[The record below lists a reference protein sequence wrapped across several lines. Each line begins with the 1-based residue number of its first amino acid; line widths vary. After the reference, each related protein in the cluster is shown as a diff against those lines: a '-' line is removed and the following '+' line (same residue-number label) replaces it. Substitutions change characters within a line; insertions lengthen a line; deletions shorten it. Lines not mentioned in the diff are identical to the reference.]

1 MILAAANAAPAVS
14 TTQMLIGL
22 ALGITVL
29 LVLAMKTR
37 IHVFVALI
45 IASLTTGMIG
55 GLPFAS
61 VIKSITTGFGSTLGS
76 TGIIIGLGVM
86 VGAVLERSGA
96 AEQMAFSIIK
106 LIGKAK
112 EEWALALTGYVVAI
126 PVFAD
131 SGLII
136 LTPLARS
143 ISRMTGKSVVGLGL
157 AMATG
162 LQLAHVFIPPTP
174 GPLAVAG
181 ILDVDMGM
189 MILWGIG
196 MTIPTLIATT
206 FYSKWLGK
214 KIYMIPTEDGTDF
227 ERKEF
232 KEAYIKSVENLE
244 QIYKDKNLPG
254 TWLSFAPILIP
265 LILIFGNTTVSFIKM
280 EGAFADLMKM
290 VGHPIIALI
299 IGLLIALYGL
309 GKRLSGK
316 EINSAIED
324 GAKSTGMILF
334 ITGAGGALGVVVKDA
349 GIGNALG
356 EAVLNTGIPGILIP
370 FVIAALMRIA
380 LGSATVALIT
390 AATLTA
396 PLVGQLGLNPTM
408 VAMSTCAGAV
418 SFSYFNDSGFWVFNG
433 LYGLKEV
440 KDQFMAKT
448 MVSFIGAFATLA
460 FVLIVNAFM

>member
-1 MILAAANAAPAVS
+1 MEAAAS
-14 TTQMLIGL
+14 MSQMLIGL
-22 ALGITVL
+22 AVGIAL
-29 LVLAMKTR
+29 LLILAMKTR
-37 IHVFVALI
+37 IHVFIALI
-45 IASLTTGMIG
+45 LAALATGLIG
-55 GLPFAS
+55 GQEFAP
-61 VIKSITTGFGSTLGS
+61 VIKSITKGFGSTLGS
-76 TGIIIGLGVM
+76 TGIIIGIGVM
-86 VGAVLERSGA
+86 MGAILEKSGA

-136 LTPLARS
+136 LTPLAKS
-143 ISRMTGKSVVGLGL
+143 LSRMTGKSVIGLGL

-181 ILDVDMGM
+181 ILDVDMGV
-189 MILWGIG
+189 MILWGL
-196 MTIPTLIATT
+196 MLTLPTLVCSTL
-206 FYSKWLGK
+206 YSKWLGK
-214 KIYMIPTEDGTDF
+214 KIYQIPTEDGTDF
-227 ERKEF
+227 ERKDF
-232 KEAYIKSVENLE
+232 KEEYIKSIENME
-244 QIYKDKNLPG
+244 QIYKDKKLPG
-254 TWLSFAPILIP
+254 ACLSFAPIIIP
-265 LILIFGNTTVSFIKM
+265 LILILGNTTVDFLKIENGIGEFFKV
-280 EGAFADLMKM
+280 

-309 GKRLSGK
+309 GRSLTKAETNK
-316 EINSAIED
+316 AIED
-324 GAKSTGMILF
+324 GVKSTGMILF
-334 ITGAGGALGVVVKDA
+334 ITGAGGALGYVVRDA

-356 EAVLNTGIPGILIP
+356 EAVLTVGIPGILIP
-370 FVIAALMRIA
+370 FVIAALMRIS

-396 PLVGQLGLNPTM
+396 PLVPQLGLNPTL

-448 MVSFIGAFATLA
+448 MVSFVGAGSALA
-460 FVLIVNAFM
+460 LVLIFDIFM

>member
-1 MILAAANAAPAVS
+1 METAAVS
-14 TTQMLIGL
+14 TSQMLIGL
-22 ALGITVL
+22 AIGIAL
-29 LVLAMKTR
+29 LLILAMKTR
-37 IHVFVALI
+37 VHVFVALI
-45 IASLTTGMIG
+45 LSALATGLIG
-55 GLPFAS
+55 GLPFTD
-61 VIKSITTGFGSTLGS
+61 VISSITKGFGSTLGS

-86 VGAVLERSGA
+86 MGAVLEKSGA
-96 AEQMAFSIIK
+96 AQQMAFSIIK

-136 LTPLARS
+136 LTSLAKS
-143 ISRMTGKSVVGLGL
+143 LSRMTGKSVVGLGL

-189 MILWGIG
+189 MIIWGLV
-196 MTIPTLIATT
+196 MTVPTLALSTL
-206 FYSKWLGK
+206 YSKWLGR
-214 KIYMIPTEDGTDF
+214 KIYQIPNEDGTDF
-227 ERKEF
+227 ERKDF
-232 KEAYIKSVENLE
+232 KEEYIKSIENVEAL
-244 QIYKDKNLPG
+244 YKDMNLPG
-254 TWLSFAPILIP
+254 AWLSFAPIIIP
-265 LILIFGNTTVSFIKM
+265 LLLIFGNTAVTFMKL
-280 EGAFADLMKM
+280 EGSLADVITMI
-290 VGHPIIALI
+290 GHPVIALI

-309 GKRLSGK
+309 GRRHSK
-316 EINSAIED
+316 EELDKAID
-324 GAKSTGMILF
+324 NGVKATGMILF
-334 ITGAGGALGVVVKDA
+334 ITGAGGALGYVVRDA

-356 EAVLNTGIPGILIP
+356 EAVLTIGIPGILIP
-370 FVIAALMRIA
+370 FVIAALMRIS

-396 PLVGQLGLNPTM
+396 PLVPQLGLNPSL

-433 LYGLKEV
+433 LYGLKDV

-448 MVSFIGAFATLA
+448 MVSFIGAFASLA
-460 FVLIVNAFM
+460 LVLVFNTFM

>member
-1 MILAAANAAPAVS
+1 ME
-14 TTQMLIGL
+14 TTASMSQMLIGL
-22 ALGITVL
+22 AVGIAL
-29 LVLAMKTR
+29 LLFLAMKTR
-37 IHVFVALI
+37 IHVFVALVL
-45 IASLTTGMIG
+45 AALTTGVIG
-55 GLPFAS
+55 GQEFAS
-61 VIKSITTGFGSTLGS
+61 VIKSVTTGFGSTLGS

-86 VGAVLERSGA
+86 MGAILEKSGA

-106 LIGKAK
+106 FIGKAK
-112 EEWALALTGYVVAI
+112 EEWALAVTGYVVAI

-136 LTPLARS
+136 LTPLAKS
-143 ISRMTGKSVVGLGL
+143 LSRMTGKSVIALGL

-181 ILDVDMGM
+181 ILEIDMGM
-189 MILWGIG
+189 MILWGILL
-196 MTIPTLIATT
+196 TVPTLVMSTL
-206 FYSKWLGK
+206 YSKWLGK
-214 KIYMIPTEDGTDF
+214 RIYQIPNEDGTDF

-232 KEAYIKSVENLE
+232 KEEYIKSIENVEQL
-244 QIYKDKNLPG
+244 YKDKNLPG
-254 TWLSFAPILIP
+254 AGLSFAPILVP
-265 LILIFGNTTVSFIKM
+265 LILILGNTTVSFLKL
-280 EGAFADLMKM
+280 ESAFADFLKII
-290 VGHPIIALI
+290 GHPVIALI
-299 IGLLIALYGL
+299 IGLFIALYGL
-309 GKRLSGK
+309 GRSLSK
-316 EINSAIED
+316 AETDKAIEN
-324 GAKSTGMILF
+324 GVKSTGMILF
-334 ITGAGGALGVVVKDA
+334 ITGAGGALGRVVADA

-356 EAVLNTGIPGILIP
+356 EAVLTVGIPGILIP
-370 FVIAALMRIA
+370 FVIAALMRIS

-396 PLVGQLGLNPTM
+396 PLVPQLGLNPTL

-448 MVSFIGAFATLA
+448 MVSFIGAFSALA
-460 FVLIVNAFM
+460 LVLIFNIFM

>member
-1 MILAAANAAPAVS
+1 MSAAASVVSAAS
-14 TTQMLIGL
+14 TSQMLIGL
-22 ALGITVL
+22 ATGIAVL
-29 LVLAMKTR
+29 LILAMKTR

-45 IASLTTGMIG
+45 LAALVTGLIG
-55 GLPFAS
+55 GLPFDS
-61 VIKSITTGFGSTLGS
+61 VIGSITKGFGSTLGS
-76 TGIIIGLGVM
+76 TGIIIGLGVF
-86 VGAVLERSGA
+86 VGAVLERSGS
-96 AEQMAFSIIK
+96 AEQMAFTIIK
-106 LIGKAK
+106 WIGKAK
-112 EEWALALTGYVVAI
+112 EEWALAVTGYLVAI
-126 PVFAD
+126 PVFSD

-143 ISRMTGKSVVGLGL
+143 LSRMTGKSVVGLGL
-157 AMATG
+157 ALATG

-181 ILDVDMGM
+181 ILEIDMGM
-189 MILWGIG
+189 MILWGII
-196 MTIPTLIATT
+196 MTVPTLILCTLYA
-206 FYSKWLGK
+206 KWLGK
-214 KIYMIPTEDGTDF
+214 KIYMIPNEDGTDF
-227 ERKEF
+227 KRKDF
-232 KEAYIKSVENLE
+232 KAEYIKSIDNLE

-254 TWLSFAPILIP
+254 AWLSFAPILIP
-265 LILIFGNTTVSFIKM
+265 LVLILGNTTVSFLEM
-280 EGAFADLMKM
+280 EGTFADLIKM
-290 VGHPIIALI
+290 LGHPVIALI

-309 GKRLSGK
+309 ARGLSK
-316 EINSAIED
+316 EEVNKAIDD

-334 ITGAGGALGVVVKDA
+334 ITGAGGALGYVVRDA

-356 EAVLNTGIPGILIP
+356 EAVLNIGIPGILIP

-396 PLVGQLGLNPTM
+396 PLVPQLGLNPTL
-408 VAMSTCAGAV
+408 VAMSTYAGAV

-448 MVSFIGAFATLA
+448 MVSFIGSFATLA
-460 FVLIVNAFM
+460 TVLIFDIFM

>member
-1 MILAAANAAPAVS
+1 METAVS
-14 TTQMLIGL
+14 ASQMLIGL
-22 ALGITVL
+22 AVGIAL
-29 LVLAMKTR
+29 LLILAMKTR
-37 IHVFVALI
+37 IHVFVALLLS
-45 IASLTTGMIG
+45 AMVTGLIG
-55 GLPFAS
+55 GLPFGEVISS
-61 VIKSITTGFGSTLGS
+61 VTKGFGNTLGS

-86 VGAVLERSGA
+86 MGAVLEKSGA
-96 AEQMAFSIIK
+96 AQQMAFSIIK

-112 EEWALALTGYVVAI
+112 EEWALAFTGYVVAI
-126 PVFAD
+126 PVFSD

-143 ISRMTGKSVVGLGL
+143 MSRMTGKSVVGLGL
-157 AMATG
+157 ALATG

-181 ILDVDMGM
+181 ILEVDMGM
-189 MILWGIG
+189 MILWGLL
-196 MTIPTLIATT
+196 MTIPTLIVSTLYA
-206 FYSKWLGK
+206 KWLGK
-214 KIYMIPTEDGTDF
+214 KIYMIPNEDGTDF
-227 ERKEF
+227 DRKEF
-232 KEAYIKSVENLE
+232 KEEYVRSIEGVEELLRS
-244 QIYKDKNLPG
+244 KNLPG
-254 TWLSFAPILIP
+254 AFLSFTPIIIP
-265 LILIFGNTTVSFIKM
+265 LILILGNTVVSFLKLDND
-280 EGAFADLMKM
+280 FASLVKM

-309 GKRLSGK
+309 GRRFSKK
-316 EINSAIED
+316 ELNASIEE
-324 GAKSTGMILF
+324 GVKSTGMILF
-334 ITGAGGALGVVVKDA
+334 ITGAGGALGYVVRDA

-356 EAVLNTGIPGILIP
+356 EAVLHMGIPGILIP
-370 FVIAALMRIA
+370 FVIAALMRIS

-396 PLVGQLGLNPTM
+396 PLVPQLGLNPSL

-448 MVSFIGAFATLA
+448 MVSFIGSFAALA
-460 FVLIVNAFM
+460 LVLVFNAFM

>member
-1 MILAAANAAPAVS
+1 METAVS
-14 TTQMLIGL
+14 ASQMLIGL
-22 ALGITVL
+22 GIGIALL
-29 LVLAMKTR
+29 LILAMKTR
-37 IHVFVALI
+37 IHVFVALLLS
-45 IASLTTGMIG
+45 AMVTGMIG
-55 GLPFAS
+55 GLPFAEVISS
-61 VIKSITTGFGSTLGS
+61 VTKGFGSTLGS

-86 VGAVLERSGA
+86 MGAILEKSGA
-96 AEQMAFSIIK
+96 AQQMAFSIIK

-112 EEWALALTGYVVAI
+112 EEWALALTGWVVAI

-143 ISRMTGKSVVGLGL
+143 MSRMTGKSVVGLGL

-162 LQLAHVFIPPTP
+162 LQLAHTFIPPTP

-181 ILDVDMGM
+181 ILEVDMGM
-189 MILWGIG
+189 MIMWGMV
-196 MTIPTLIATT
+196 MTAPVLVAST
-206 FYSKWLGK
+206 FYSIWLGK
-214 KIYMIPTEDGTDF
+214 RIYMIPDENGVDF
-227 ERKEF
+227 DRKEF
-232 KEAYIKSVENLE
+232 KAEYIKSMDNLE
-244 QIYKDKNLPG
+244 QLLRDKNLPG
-254 TWLSFAPILIP
+254 AGLSFAPIVIP
-265 LILIFGNTTVSFIKM
+265 LILIFGNTVVSFLNMENDFANLLKM
-280 EGAFADLMKM
+280 L
-290 VGHPIIALI
+290 GHPVVALI

-309 GKRLSGK
+309 GRRYSKK
-316 EINSAIED
+316 ELNTAIEE
-324 GAKSTGMILF
+324 GVKSTGMILF
-334 ITGAGGALGVVVKDA
+334 ITGAGGALGYVVRDA

-356 EAVLNTGIPGILIP
+356 EAVLHIGIPGILIP
-370 FVIAALMRIA
+370 FVIAALMRIS

-396 PLVGQLGLNPTM
+396 PLVPQLGLNPSM

-448 MVSFIGAFATLA
+448 MVSFIGSGTALA
-460 FVLIVNAFM
+460 LVLIFNAFM

>member
-1 MILAAANAAPAVS
+1 MEAAAVS
-14 TTQMLIGL
+14 TGQMLIGL
-22 ALGITVL
+22 AVGIILL

-45 IASLTTGMIG
+45 ISSLVTGMIG
-55 GLPFAS
+55 GLPFGD
-61 VIKSITTGFGSTLGS
+61 VIKSITSGFGSTLGS

-86 VGAVLERSGA
+86 MGAILEKSGA
-96 AEQMAFSIIK
+96 AQQMAFSIIK
-106 LIGKAK
+106 TIGKAK

-131 SGLII
+131 SGLVI
-136 LTPLARS
+136 LTPLAKS
-143 ISRMTGKSVVGLGL
+143 LSRMTGKSVIGLGL

-189 MILWGIG
+189 MILWGMV
-196 MTIPTLIATT
+196 MTLPVLVASTL
-206 FYSKWLGK
+206 YSKWLGK
-214 KIYMIPTEDGTDF
+214 KIYQIPTEDGTDF

-232 KEAYIKSVENLE
+232 KEEYVKSIENVER
-244 QIYKDKNLPG
+244 IYQEMNLPG
-254 TWLSFAPILIP
+254 AFLSFAPIVIP
-265 LILIFGNTTVSFIKM
+265 LILILGNTVVSFLKLENGFAAFLKM
-280 EGAFADLMKM
+280 I
-290 VGHPIIALI
+290 GHPVIALI
-299 IGLLIALYGL
+299 VGLLIALYGL
-309 GKRLSGK
+309 GVRHSK
-316 EINSAIED
+316 EELDKSIEE
-324 GAKSTGMILF
+324 GVKSTGMILF
-334 ITGAGGALGVVVKDA
+334 ITGAGGALGYVVRDA

-356 EAVLNTGIPGILIP
+356 EAVLTIGMPGILIP
-370 FVIAALMRIA
+370 FVIAALMRIS

-396 PLVGQLGLNPTM
+396 PLVPQLGLNPTL

-448 MVSFIGAFATLA
+448 MVSFIGSFTALA
-460 FVLIVNAFM
+460 LVLIFDIFM

>member
-1 MILAAANAAPAVS
+1 MEATVS
-14 TTQMLIGL
+14 SGQMLIGL
-22 ALGITVL
+22 AVGIIL
-29 LVLAMKTR
+29 LLILAMKTR

-45 IASLTTGMIG
+45 ISSLVTGLIG
-55 GLPFAS
+55 GLPFAD
-61 VIKSITTGFGSTLGS
+61 VISSITKGFGSTLGS

-86 VGAVLERSGA
+86 MGAILERSGA

-131 SGLII
+131 SGLVI
-136 LTPLARS
+136 LTPLAKS
-143 ISRMTGKSVVGLGL
+143 LSRMTGKSVIGLGL

-181 ILDVDMGM
+181 ILEIDMGM
-189 MILWGIG
+189 MIVWGLV
-196 MTIPTLIATT
+196 MTIPVLIMSTL
-206 FYSKWLGK
+206 YSKWLGK
-214 KIYMIPTEDGTDF
+214 RIYQIPTEDGTDF
-227 ERKEF
+227 VRTDF
-232 KEAYIKSVENLE
+232 KQEYIKSIENME

-254 TWLSFAPILIP
+254 AGLSFAPILIP
-265 LILIFGNTTVSFIKM
+265 LLLILGNTTVDFLKM
-280 EGAFADLMKM
+280 EGAFASFLKM
-290 VGHPIIALI
+290 IGHPVIALI

-309 GKRLSGK
+309 GRRLTAK
-316 EINSAIED
+316 ESADAIED
-324 GAKSTGMILF
+324 GVKSTGMILF
-334 ITGAGGALGVVVKDA
+334 ITGAGGALGYVVRDA

-356 EAVLNTGIPGILIP
+356 EAVLNIGIPGILIP
-370 FVIAALMRIA
+370 FVIAALMRIS

-396 PLVGQLGLNPTM
+396 PLVPQLGLNPVL

-433 LYGLKEV
+433 LYGLKDV

-448 MVSFIGAFATLA
+448 MVSFIGAFSALA
-460 FVLIVNAFM
+460 LVLIVDIFI

>member
-1 MILAAANAAPAVS
+1 METAAVS
-14 TTQMLIGL
+14 TSQMLIGL
-22 ALGITVL
+22 AIGIAL
-29 LVLAMKTR
+29 LLILAMKTR
-37 IHVFVALI
+37 VHVFVALI
-45 IASLTTGMIG
+45 LSALATGLIG
-55 GLPFAS
+55 GLPFTD
-61 VIKSITTGFGSTLGS
+61 VISSITKGFGSTLGS

-86 VGAVLERSGA
+86 MGAVLEKSGA
-96 AEQMAFSIIK
+96 AQQMAFSIIK

-136 LTPLARS
+136 LTPLAKS
-143 ISRMTGKSVVGLGL
+143 LSRMTGKSVVGLGL

-189 MILWGIG
+189 MIIWGLV
-196 MTIPTLIATT
+196 MTVPTLALSTL
-206 FYSKWLGK
+206 YSKWLGR
-214 KIYMIPTEDGTDF
+214 KIYQIPNEDGTDF
-227 ERKEF
+227 ERKDF
-232 KEAYIKSVENLE
+232 KEEYIKSIENVEAL
-244 QIYKDKNLPG
+244 YKDMNLPG
-254 TWLSFAPILIP
+254 AWLSFAPIIIP
-265 LILIFGNTTVSFIKM
+265 LLLIFGNTAVTFMKL
-280 EGAFADLMKM
+280 EGSLADVITMI
-290 VGHPIIALI
+290 GHPVIALI

-309 GKRLSGK
+309 GRRHSK
-316 EINSAIED
+316 EELDKAID
-324 GAKSTGMILF
+324 NGVKATGMILF
-334 ITGAGGALGVVVKDA
+334 ITSAGGALGYVVRDA

-356 EAVLNTGIPGILIP
+356 EAVLTIGIPGILIP
-370 FVIAALMRIA
+370 FVIAALMRIS

-396 PLVGQLGLNPTM
+396 PLVPQLGLNPSL

-433 LYGLKEV
+433 LYGLKDV

-448 MVSFIGAFATLA
+448 MVSFIGAFASLA
-460 FVLIVNAFM
+460 LVLVFNTFM

>member
-1 MILAAANAAPAVS
+1 MSAAASVASAAS
-14 TTQMLIGL
+14 TSQMLIGL
-22 ALGITVL
+22 ATGIAVL
-29 LVLAMKTR
+29 LILAMKTR

-45 IASLTTGMIG
+45 LAALVTGLIG
-55 GLPFAS
+55 GLPFEN
-61 VIKSITTGFGSTLGS
+61 VIGSITKGFGSTLGS
-76 TGIIIGLGVM
+76 TGIIIGLGVF

-106 LIGKAK
+106 WIGKAK
-112 EEWALALTGYVVAI
+112 EEWALAITGYLVAI

-143 ISRMTGKSVVGLGL
+143 LSRMTGKSVVGLGL
-157 AMATG
+157 ALATG

-181 ILDVDMGM
+181 ILEIDMGM
-189 MILWGIG
+189 MILWGVI
-196 MTIPTLIATT
+196 MTVPTLILSTL
-206 FYSKWLGK
+206 YSKWLGK
-214 KIYMIPTEDGTDF
+214 KIYMIPNEDGTDF
-227 ERKEF
+227 ERKAF
-232 KEAYIKSVENLE
+232 KAEYIKSIENLE

-254 TWLSFAPILIP
+254 AWLSFAPILIP
-265 LILIFGNTTVSFIKM
+265 LVLILGNTTVSFLEM
-280 EGAFADLMKM
+280 EGTFADLIKM
-290 VGHPIIALI
+290 LGHPVIALI
-299 IGLLIALYGL
+299 ISLLIALYGL
-309 GKRLSGK
+309 ARGLSK
-316 EINSAIED
+316 EEVNKAIDD

-334 ITGAGGALGVVVKDA
+334 ITGAGGALGYVVRDA

-356 EAVLNTGIPGILIP
+356 EAVLNIGIPGILIP

-396 PLVGQLGLNPTM
+396 PLVPQLGLNPTL

-448 MVSFIGAFATLA
+448 MVSFVGSFATLA
-460 FVLIVNAFM
+460 TVLIFDIFM

>member
-1 MILAAANAAPAVS
+1 MEAAVS

-22 ALGITVL
+22 AIGIALL

-45 IASLTTGMIG
+45 ISSLVTGLIG
-55 GLPFAS
+55 GLPFDD
-61 VIKSITTGFGSTLGS
+61 VIGSITKGFGSTLGS
-76 TGIIIGLGVM
+76 TGIIIGVGVM
-86 VGAVLERSGA
+86 MGAILERSGA

-131 SGLII
+131 SGLVI
-136 LTPLARS
+136 LTPLAKS
-143 ISRMTGKSVVGLGL
+143 LSRMTGKSVVGLGL

-181 ILDVDMGM
+181 ILEMDMGM
-189 MILWGIG
+189 MIVWGLV
-196 MTIPTLIATT
+196 MTLPVLIASTL
-206 FYSKWLGK
+206 YSIWLGK
-214 KIYMIPTEDGTDF
+214 RIYQVPTEDGTDF
-227 ERKEF
+227 ERKDF
-232 KEAYIKSVENLE
+232 KEAYIKSIENME
-244 QIYKDKNLPG
+244 QIYKDKKLPG
-254 TWLSFAPILIP
+254 AALSFAPIIIP
-265 LILIFGNTTVSFIKM
+265 LILILGNTTVTFLKLEGPFAGFVKM
-280 EGAFADLMKM
+280 A
-290 VGHPIIALI
+290 GHPVIALI

-309 GKRLSGK
+309 GARLSK
-316 EINSAIED
+316 EETNKSIED
-324 GAKSTGMILF
+324 GIKSTGMILF
-334 ITGAGGALGVVVKDA
+334 ITGAGGSLGYVVRDA
-349 GIGNALG
+349 GIGEALG
-356 EAVLNTGIPGILIP
+356 KAVLDMGIPGILIP
-370 FVIAALMRIA
+370 FVIAALMRIS

-396 PLVGQLGLNPTM
+396 PLVPQLGLNPAM

-433 LYGLKEV
+433 LYGLKDV

-448 MVSFIGAFATLA
+448 MVSFIGAFSALA
-460 FVLIVNAFM
+460 LVLIVNAFM

>member
-1 MILAAANAAPAVS
+1 
-14 TTQMLIGL
+14 MLIGL
-22 ALGITVL
+22 AVGIAL
-29 LVLAMKTR
+29 LLILAMKTR
-37 IHVFVALI
+37 IHVFVALLLS
-45 IASLTTGMIG
+45 AMVTGLIG
-55 GLPFAS
+55 GLPFGEVISS
-61 VIKSITTGFGSTLGS
+61 VTKGFGNTLGS

-86 VGAVLERSGA
+86 MGAVLEKSGA
-96 AEQMAFSIIK
+96 AQQMAFSIIK

-112 EEWALALTGYVVAI
+112 EEWALAFTGYVVAI
-126 PVFAD
+126 PVFSD

-143 ISRMTGKSVVGLGL
+143 MSRMTGKSVVGLGL
-157 AMATG
+157 ALATG

-181 ILDVDMGM
+181 ILEVDMGM
-189 MILWGIG
+189 MILWGLL
-196 MTIPTLIATT
+196 MTIPTLIVSTLYA
-206 FYSKWLGK
+206 KWLGK
-214 KIYMIPTEDGTDF
+214 KIYMIPNEDGTDF
-227 ERKEF
+227 DRKEF
-232 KEAYIKSVENLE
+232 KEEYVRSIEGVEELLRS
-244 QIYKDKNLPG
+244 KNLPG
-254 TWLSFAPILIP
+254 AFLSFTPIIIP
-265 LILIFGNTTVSFIKM
+265 LILILGNTVVSFLKLDND
-280 EGAFADLMKM
+280 FASLVKM

-309 GKRLSGK
+309 GRRFSKK
-316 EINSAIED
+316 ELNASIEE
-324 GAKSTGMILF
+324 GVKSTGMILF
-334 ITGAGGALGVVVKDA
+334 ITGAGGALGYVVRDA

-356 EAVLNTGIPGILIP
+356 EAVLHMGIPGILIP
-370 FVIAALMRIA
+370 FVIAALMRIS

-396 PLVGQLGLNPTM
+396 PLVPQLGLNPSL

-448 MVSFIGAFATLA
+448 MVSFIGSFAALA
-460 FVLIVNAFM
+460 LVLVFNAFM

>member
-1 MILAAANAAPAVS
+1 MEAAVS

-22 ALGITVL
+22 ATGIALL

-45 IASLTTGMIG
+45 ISSLVTGLIG
-55 GLPFAS
+55 GLPFDD
-61 VIKSITTGFGSTLGS
+61 VIGSITKGFGSTLGS
-76 TGIIIGLGVM
+76 TGIIIGVGVM
-86 VGAVLERSGA
+86 MGAILERSGA

-131 SGLII
+131 SGLVI
-136 LTPLARS
+136 LTPLAKS
-143 ISRMTGKSVVGLGL
+143 LSRMTGKSVVGLGL

-181 ILDVDMGM
+181 ILEIDMGM
-189 MILWGIG
+189 MIVWGLV
-196 MTIPTLIATT
+196 MTAPVLIASTL
-206 FYSKWLGK
+206 YSIWLGK
-214 KIYMIPTEDGTDF
+214 RIYQIPTEDGTDF
-227 ERKEF
+227 ERKDF
-232 KEAYIKSVENLE
+232 KEAYIKSIENME
-244 QIYKDKNLPG
+244 QIYKDKKLPG
-254 TWLSFAPILIP
+254 AALSFAPIVIP
-265 LILIFGNTTVSFIKM
+265 LILILGNTTVTFLKLEGVFAGFVKM
-280 EGAFADLMKM
+280 A
-290 VGHPIIALI
+290 GHPVIALI

-309 GKRLSGK
+309 GARLSK
-316 EINSAIED
+316 EETNKSIED
-324 GAKSTGMILF
+324 GIKSTGMILF
-334 ITGAGGALGVVVKDA
+334 ITGAGGSLGYVVRDA
-349 GIGNALG
+349 GIGEALG
-356 EAVLNTGIPGILIP
+356 KAVLDMGIPGILIP
-370 FVIAALMRIA
+370 FVIAALMRIS

-396 PLVGQLGLNPTM
+396 PLVPQLGLNPAM

-448 MVSFIGAFATLA
+448 MVSFIGAFSSLA
-460 FVLIVNAFM
+460 LVLIVNAFM

>member
-1 MILAAANAAPAVS
+1 METAAS
-14 TTQMLIGL
+14 MSQMLIGL
-22 ALGITVL
+22 AIGIAL
-29 LVLAMKTR
+29 LLILAMKTR

-45 IASLTTGMIG
+45 LASLTTGLIG
-55 GLPFAS
+55 GLPFAEVISS
-61 VIKSITTGFGSTLGS
+61 VTKGFGSTLGS

-86 VGAVLERSGA
+86 MGAILEKSGA

-143 ISRMTGKSVVGLGL
+143 LSRMTGKSVIGLGL

-181 ILDVDMGM
+181 ILDIDMGM
-189 MILWGIG
+189 MIIWGMIL
-196 MTIPTLIATT
+196 TVPTLVMSTLYA
-206 FYSKWLGK
+206 KWLGK
-214 KIYMIPTEDGTDF
+214 KIYQIPNEDGTDF

-232 KEAYIKSVENLE
+232 KEEYIKSIENVE

-254 TWLSFAPILIP
+254 AGLSFSPIVIP
-265 LILIFGNTTVSFIKM
+265 LILILGNTTVNFLKI
-280 EGAFADLMKM
+280 ENGFADLLKI

-309 GKRLSGK
+309 GRRLSK
-316 EINSAIED
+316 AETNKAIED
-324 GAKSTGMILF
+324 GVKSTGMILF
-334 ITGAGGALGVVVKDA
+334 ITGAGGALGYVVRDA

-356 EAVLNTGIPGILIP
+356 EAVLTVGIPGILIP

-396 PLVGQLGLNPTM
+396 PLVPQLGLNPTL

-448 MVSFIGAFATLA
+448 MVSFIGAFSCLA
-460 FVLIVNAFM
+460 LVLIFNIFM

>member
-1 MILAAANAAPAVS
+1 MEATVS
-14 TTQMLIGL
+14 SGQMLIGL
-22 ALGITVL
+22 AVGIIL
-29 LVLAMKTR
+29 LLILAMKTR

-45 IASLTTGMIG
+45 ISSLVTGLIG
-55 GLPFAS
+55 GLPFAD
-61 VIKSITTGFGSTLGS
+61 VISSITKGFGSTLGS

-86 VGAVLERSGA
+86 MGAILERSGA

-131 SGLII
+131 SGLVI
-136 LTPLARS
+136 LTPLAKS
-143 ISRMTGKSVVGLGL
+143 LSRMTGKSVIGLGL

-181 ILDVDMGM
+181 ILEIDMGM
-189 MILWGIG
+189 MIVWGLV
-196 MTIPTLIATT
+196 MTLPVLIMSTL
-206 FYSKWLGK
+206 YSKWLGK
-214 KIYMIPTEDGTDF
+214 KIYQIPTEDGTDF
-227 ERKEF
+227 IRTDF
-232 KEAYIKSVENLE
+232 KQEYIKSIENME

-254 TWLSFAPILIP
+254 AGLSFAPILIP
-265 LILIFGNTTVSFIKM
+265 LLLILGNTTVDFLKM
-280 EGAFADLMKM
+280 EGAFASFLKM
-290 VGHPIIALI
+290 VGHPVIALI

-309 GKRLSGK
+309 GRRLTAK
-316 EINSAIED
+316 ESADAIED
-324 GAKSTGMILF
+324 GVKSTGMILF
-334 ITGAGGALGVVVKDA
+334 ITGAGGALGYVVRDA

-356 EAVLNTGIPGILIP
+356 EAVLNIGIPGILIP
-370 FVIAALMRIA
+370 FVIAALMRIS

-396 PLVGQLGLNPTM
+396 PLVPQLGLNPVL

-433 LYGLKEV
+433 LYGLKDV

-448 MVSFIGAFATLA
+448 MVSFIGAFSALA
-460 FVLIVNAFM
+460 LVLIVDIFM

>member
-1 MILAAANAAPAVS
+1 MEATVS
-14 TTQMLIGL
+14 SGQMLIGL
-22 ALGITVL
+22 AVGIIL
-29 LVLAMKTR
+29 LLILAMKTR

-45 IASLTTGMIG
+45 ISSLVTGLIG
-55 GLPFAS
+55 GLPFAD
-61 VIKSITTGFGSTLGS
+61 VISSITKGFGSTLGS

-86 VGAVLERSGA
+86 MGAILERSGA

-131 SGLII
+131 SGLVI
-136 LTPLARS
+136 LTPLAKS
-143 ISRMTGKSVVGLGL
+143 LSRMTGKSVIGLGL

-181 ILDVDMGM
+181 ILEIDMGM
-189 MILWGIG
+189 MIVWGLV
-196 MTIPTLIATT
+196 MTLPVLIMSTL
-206 FYSKWLGK
+206 YSKWLGK
-214 KIYMIPTEDGTDF
+214 RIYQIPTEDGTDF
-227 ERKEF
+227 IRTDF
-232 KEAYIKSVENLE
+232 KQEYIKSIENME

-254 TWLSFAPILIP
+254 AGLSFAPILIP
-265 LILIFGNTTVSFIKM
+265 LLLILGNTTVDFMKM
-280 EGAFADLMKM
+280 EGTFASFLKM
-290 VGHPIIALI
+290 IGHPVIALI
-299 IGLLIALYGL
+299 VGLLIALYGL
-309 GKRLSGK
+309 GRGLTAK
-316 EINSAIED
+316 ESADAIED
-324 GAKSTGMILF
+324 GVKSTGMILF
-334 ITGAGGALGVVVKDA
+334 ITGAGGALGYVVRDA

-356 EAVLNTGIPGILIP
+356 EAVLNIGIPGILIP
-370 FVIAALMRIA
+370 FVIAALMRIS

-396 PLVGQLGLNPTM
+396 PLVPQLGLNPVL

-433 LYGLKEV
+433 LYGLKDV

-448 MVSFIGAFATLA
+448 MVSFIGAFSALA
-460 FVLIVNAFM
+460 LVLIVDIFI

>member
-1 MILAAANAAPAVS
+1 MEATVS
-14 TTQMLIGL
+14 SGQMLIGL
-22 ALGITVL
+22 AVGIIL
-29 LVLAMKTR
+29 LLILAMKTR

-45 IASLTTGMIG
+45 ISSLVTGLIG
-55 GLPFAS
+55 GLPFAD
-61 VIKSITTGFGSTLGS
+61 VISSITKGFGSTLGS

-86 VGAVLERSGA
+86 MGAILERSGA

-131 SGLII
+131 SGLVI
-136 LTPLARS
+136 LTPLAKS
-143 ISRMTGKSVVGLGL
+143 LSRMTGKSVIGLGL

-181 ILDVDMGM
+181 ILEIDMGM
-189 MILWGIG
+189 MIVWGLV
-196 MTIPTLIATT
+196 MTLPVLIMSTL
-206 FYSKWLGK
+206 YSKWLGK
-214 KIYMIPTEDGTDF
+214 KIYQIPTEDGTDF
-227 ERKEF
+227 VRTDF
-232 KEAYIKSVENLE
+232 KQEYIKSIENME

-254 TWLSFAPILIP
+254 AGLSFAPILIP
-265 LILIFGNTTVSFIKM
+265 LLLILGNTTVDFLKM
-280 EGAFADLMKM
+280 EGAFASFLKM
-290 VGHPIIALI
+290 IGHPVIALI

-309 GKRLSGK
+309 GRRLTAK
-316 EINSAIED
+316 ESADAIED
-324 GAKSTGMILF
+324 GVKSTGMILF
-334 ITGAGGALGVVVKDA
+334 ITGAGGALGYVVRDA

-356 EAVLNTGIPGILIP
+356 EAVLNIGIPGILIP
-370 FVIAALMRIA
+370 FVIAALMRIS

-396 PLVGQLGLNPTM
+396 PLVPQLGLNPVL

-433 LYGLKEV
+433 LYGLKDV

-448 MVSFIGAFATLA
+448 MVSFIGAFSALA
-460 FVLIVNAFM
+460 LVLIVDIFI

>member
-1 MILAAANAAPAVS
+1 MEAAVS
-14 TTQMLIGL
+14 TSQMLIGL
-22 ALGITVL
+22 FVGIALL

-45 IASLTTGMIG
+45 LSALTTGLIG
-55 GLPFAS
+55 GLPFAD
-61 VIKSITTGFGSTLGS
+61 VIGSITKGFGSTLGS

-86 VGAVLERSGA
+86 MGAILEKSGA
-96 AEQMAFSIIK
+96 AQQMAFSIIK

-112 EEWALALTGYVVAI
+112 EEWALAVTGYVVAI
-126 PVFAD
+126 PVFSD

-136 LTPLARS
+136 LTPLAKS
-143 ISRMTGKSVVGLGL
+143 LSRITGKSVIGLGL
-157 AMATG
+157 ALATG

-189 MILWGIG
+189 MILWGLV
-196 MTIPTLIATT
+196 MTVPTLVVST
-206 FYSKWLGK
+206 FYAQWLGK
-214 KIYMIPTEDGTDF
+214 KIYMIPNEDGTDF
-227 ERKEF
+227 ERKDF
-232 KEAYIKSVENLE
+232 KEEYIKSIENVEQVMKE
-244 QIYKDKNLPG
+244 KNLPG
-254 TWLSFAPILIP
+254 AFLSFAPIFIP
-265 LILIFGNTTVSFIKM
+265 LFLILCNTVIGFLKIEGSIADFLKM
-280 EGAFADLMKM
+280 I
-290 VGHPIIALI
+290 GHPVIALI

-309 GKRLSGK
+309 GYRYSKK
-316 EINSAIED
+316 ELNHAIEE
-324 GAKSTGMILF
+324 GVKSTGMILF
-334 ITGAGGALGVVVKDA
+334 ITGAGGALGYVVRDA

-356 EAVLNTGIPGILIP
+356 EAVLNVGIPGILIP
-370 FVIAALMRIA
+370 FVIAALMRIS

-396 PLVGQLGLNPTM
+396 PLVPQLGLNPAL
-408 VAMSTCAGAV
+408 VAMSTCAGSV

-448 MVSFIGAFATLA
+448 MVSFIGAFAALA
-460 FVLIVNAFM
+460 LVLVFDMFM

>member
-1 MILAAANAAPAVS
+1 MEAAVS
-14 TTQMLIGL
+14 TSQMLIGL
-22 ALGITVL
+22 AIGIALL

-37 IHVFVALI
+37 IHIFVALI
-45 IASLTTGMIG
+45 LSSLVTGLIG
-55 GLPFAS
+55 GLPFAD
-61 VIKSITTGFGSTLGS
+61 VIKSITSGFGSTLGS

-86 VGAVLERSGA
+86 MGAILERSGA

-131 SGLII
+131 SGLVI
-136 LTPLARS
+136 LTPLAKS
-143 ISRMTGKSVVGLGL
+143 LSRMTGKSVIGLGL

-181 ILDVDMGM
+181 ILEIDMGM
-189 MILWGIG
+189 MIVWGMV
-196 MTIPTLIATT
+196 MTIPTLVLSTLYA
-206 FYSKWLGK
+206 KWLGK
-214 KIYMIPTEDGTDF
+214 KIYMIPSEDGTDF
-227 ERKEF
+227 ERKDF
-232 KEAYIKSVENLE
+232 KEAYIKSIENME

-254 TWLSFAPILIP
+254 AGLSFAPILIP
-265 LILIFGNTTVSFIKM
+265 LILILGNTTVSFLKI
-280 EGAFADLMKM
+280 ENGFADFLTMA
-290 VGHPIIALI
+290 GHPVIALI

-309 GKRLSGK
+309 GARLTK
-316 EINSAIED
+316 EETNKSIED
-324 GAKSTGMILF
+324 GVKSTGMILF
-334 ITGAGGALGVVVKDA
+334 ITGAGGALGYVVRDA

-356 EAVLNTGIPGILIP
+356 EAVLTIGIPGILIP
-370 FVIAALMRIA
+370 FVIAALMRIS

-396 PLVGQLGLNPTM
+396 PLVPQLGLNPTL

-448 MVSFIGAFATLA
+448 VVSFIGAFSALA
-460 FVLIVNAFM
+460 LVLVFNAFM

>member
-1 MILAAANAAPAVS
+1 MSAAATVASTVS
-14 TTQMLIGL
+14 TSQMLIGL
-22 ALGITVL
+22 AIGIAVL

-45 IASLTTGMIG
+45 IASLITGMIG

-61 VIKSITTGFGSTLGS
+61 VISSITKGFGSTLGS

-136 LTPLARS
+136 LTPLAKS
-143 ISRMTGKSVVGLGL
+143 LSRMTGKSVIGLGL

-181 ILDVDMGM
+181 ILGIDMGM
-189 MILWGIG
+189 MIVWGILL
-196 MTIPTLIATT
+196 TIPTLIASTL
-206 FYSKWLGK
+206 YAKWLGK
-214 KIYMIPTEDGTDF
+214 KIYQIPTADGTDF

-232 KEAYIKSVENLE
+232 KEEYIKSIENLE

-254 TWLSFAPILIP
+254 AWLSFSPIVIP
-265 LILIFGNTTVSFIKM
+265 LILILGNTTVSFLKM
-280 EGAFADLMKM
+280 EGAFADLVKM
-290 VGHPIIALI
+290 VGHPVIALI

-309 GKRLSGK
+309 GKRLTK
-316 EINSAIED
+316 QEINTSIED
-324 GAKSTGMILF
+324 GVKSTGMILF
-334 ITGAGGALGVVVKDA
+334 ITGAGGALGFVVRDA
-349 GIGNALG
+349 GIGEALG
-356 EAVLNTGIPGILIP
+356 KAVLDVGIPGILIP
-370 FVIAALMRIA
+370 FVIAALMRIS

-396 PLVGQLGLNPTM
+396 PLVPQLGLNPTM

-448 MVSFIGAFATLA
+448 MVSFVGAFSTLA
-460 FVLIVNAFM
+460 LVLIINAFM

>member
-1 MILAAANAAPAVS
+1 
-14 TTQMLIGL
+14 
-22 ALGITVL
+22 
-29 LVLAMKTR
+29 MKTR
-37 IHVFVALI
+37 IHVFVALLLS
-45 IASLTTGMIG
+45 AMVTGLIG
-55 GLPFAS
+55 GLPFGEVIGS
-61 VIKSITTGFGSTLGS
+61 VTKGFGNTLGS

-86 VGAVLERSGA
+86 MGAVLEKSGA
-96 AEQMAFSIIK
+96 AQQMAFSIIK

-112 EEWALALTGYVVAI
+112 EEWALAFTGYVVAI
-126 PVFAD
+126 PVFSD

-143 ISRMTGKSVVGLGL
+143 MSRMTGKSVVGLGL
-157 AMATG
+157 ALATG

-181 ILDVDMGM
+181 ILEVDMGM
-189 MILWGIG
+189 MILWGLL
-196 MTIPTLIATT
+196 MTIPTLIVSTLYA
-206 FYSKWLGK
+206 KWLGK
-214 KIYMIPTEDGTDF
+214 KIYMIPNEDGTDF
-227 ERKEF
+227 DRKEF
-232 KEAYIKSVENLE
+232 KEEYVRSIEGVEELLRS
-244 QIYKDKNLPG
+244 KNLPG
-254 TWLSFAPILIP
+254 AFLSFTPIIIP
-265 LILIFGNTTVSFIKM
+265 LILILGNTVVSFLKLDND
-280 EGAFADLMKM
+280 FASLVKM

-309 GKRLSGK
+309 GRRFSKK
-316 EINSAIED
+316 ELNASIEE
-324 GAKSTGMILF
+324 GVKSTGMILF
-334 ITGAGGALGVVVKDA
+334 ITGAGGALGYVVRDA

-356 EAVLNTGIPGILIP
+356 EAVLHMGIPGILIP
-370 FVIAALMRIA
+370 FVIAALMRIS

-396 PLVGQLGLNPTM
+396 PLVPQLGLNPSL

-448 MVSFIGAFATLA
+448 MVSFIGSFAALA
-460 FVLIVNAFM
+460 LVLVFNAFM